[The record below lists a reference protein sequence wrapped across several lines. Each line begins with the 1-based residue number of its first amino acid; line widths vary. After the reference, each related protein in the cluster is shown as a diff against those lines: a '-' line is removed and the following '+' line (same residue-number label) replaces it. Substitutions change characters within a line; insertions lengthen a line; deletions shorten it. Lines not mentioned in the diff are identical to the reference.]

1 MANQD
6 KLDER
11 YLAMAKEWS
20 KMSHAK
26 RKKVGCLIVKDE
38 QIISDGYNGTPSGFD
53 NNCEE
58 VFYTCDERDF
68 YKDQEWE
75 LDRGKE
81 KFFKLKT
88 KPEVLHAESNALMKL
103 ARSTNSSEGATIYCT
118 YSPCFDCAKL
128 IVQSGVKRF
137 VYNET
142 YRNTQGLDL
151 LKKAGVEIIKYE

>member
-142 YRNTQGLDL
+142 YRNTEGLDL
-151 LKKAGVEIIKYE
+151 LKKAGVEIVNYE

>member
-1 MANQD
+1 MANQN

-38 QIISDGYNGTPSGFD
+38 QIISDGYNGTPSGF
-53 NNCEE
+53 NNDCEE

-68 YKDQEWE
+68 YRDQEWQ
-75 LDRGKE
+75 LDVGKD
-81 KFFKLKT
+81 KFYKLKT

-142 YRNTQGLDL
+142 YRNIEGLNL
-151 LKKAGVEIIKYE
+151 LKEASVEIVNYE

>member
-1 MANQD
+1 MANQN

-38 QIISDGYNGTPSGFD
+38 QIISDGYNGTPSGF
-53 NNCEE
+53 NNDCEE

-68 YKDQEWE
+68 YRDQEWQ
-75 LDRGKE
+75 LDVGKD
-81 KFFKLKT
+81 KFYKLKT

-142 YRNTQGLDL
+142 YRNIEGLNL
-151 LKKAGVEIIKYE
+151 LKEAGVEIVNYE